1 MAVVLVVD
9 DEEHIREL
17 VAHYLRRQGM
27 ATLEAENGVQALGIL
42 NAHRIDLVVLDIM
55 MPGMDG
61 WELCTEIR
69 RGGSLPVLMLTAKGE
84 TMQKVRGLRLG
95 ADDYMVKPFEPE
107 ELIARVQA
115 LLRRYRIV
123 TEQVVQVG
131 QVSLDAKERMVTC
144 RSLSVSL
151 PPKEFDLLF
160 KLMSYPG
167 RTLSRDELI
176 ESVWGYD
183 FDGDERTVDVH
194 IKRLRDKFPEDLS
207 AWRVVT
213 VRGIEAESKRL
224 SRLSDN
230 LLKLTSLESG
240 YHPYHAEPYRLD
252 RQIRDIVLACEPT
265 WSDKHIQVQVEAPS
279 VEICADKDLLS
290 QVWVNILSNAIKFTP
305 EQGFID
311 ISVHVSAEGVV
322 VSITDTGMGMTE
334 EEQERVFERFY
345 KANTSRVTSGAGLGL
360 SIVKKI
366 VDLHHGTVQ
375 VVSAVNGGSTFTV
388 SLPRAQTPLLS

>member
-1 MAVVLVVD
+1 MARGHRAWIGLPTGGTLLSREALRRRVKQFGLISSWWILGLAGIGSVYSLSFLLTAWLTSRFHWVLGMYLRDMTTLGMTLLLLVILGTAVHRLVRPRQRLLWQSLIEALRNMSKGNFDVRLNVD
-9 DEEHIREL
+9 MIRGEPGGQEHPIRLLVHSINNMAQEL
-17 VAHYLRRQGM
+17 AELEQMRQEFISNVSHEIQSPLTSIQGFTAAIRQGNLSTEQQEHYL
-27 ATLEAENGVQALGIL
+27 NI
-42 NAHRIDLVVLDIM
+42 
-55 MPGMDG
+55 
-61 WELCTEIR
+61 
-69 RGGSLPVLMLTAKGE
+69 
-84 TMQKVRGLRLG
+84 
-95 ADDYMVKPFEPE
+95 
-107 ELIARVQA
+107 
-115 LLRRYRIV
+115 
-123 TEQVVQVG
+123 
-131 QVSLDAKERMVTC
+131 
-144 RSLSVSL
+144 
-151 PPKEFDLLF
+151 
-160 KLMSYPG
+160 
-167 RTLSRDELI
+167 
-176 ESVWGYD
+176 
-183 FDGDERTVDVH
+183 
-194 IKRLRDKFPEDLS
+194 
-207 AWRVVT
+207 
-213 VRGIEAESKRL
+213 IEAESKRL

-265 WSDKHIQVQVEAPS
+265 WSDKHIQVQVQAPS